1 MDEKGAAG
9 MELAI
14 LERQKCTMVKPQAYL
29 RAEKTKKWAMVRPV
43 LGRHIHEPPEM
54 VVRFSVVSAFKWLH
68 NGNVSKWSKT
78 QNLRTGKVNL

>member
-1 MDEKGAAG
+1 

-43 LGRHIHEPPEM
+43 LGRHTNEPQ
-54 VVRFSVVSAFKWLH
+54 KWLFDFRLSVLSNSCIMAMRQNDPKH
-68 NGNVSKWSKT
+68 KT
-78 QNLRTGKVNL
+78 REQER